1 MKIELNID
9 DRIVGVV
16 RFFLGK
22 QSLIVGFVLVAAI
35 SSLITY
41 AAVVKPHTFTSG
53 TVIRSDHVNENFDE
67 LYQYVNTLVPVG
79 TIVAWHKSMTGTPA
93 IPGGW
98 VECNGQVIN
107 DTDSPYNGQSAPSL
121 NNNYQAYH
129 SRGLFLRGGASSG
142 VFEDDAFQGHWHQI
156 IKYDDRPTAG
166 GGYHFNVYRFDNVGG
181 PWGEVV
187 RSPVTDGANGTP
199 RYGTETRPV
208 NMSVV

>member
-22 QSLIVGFVLVAAI
+22 QSLIVGFILVAAI

-79 TIVAWHKSMTGTPA
+79 TIVAWHKSKTGTPA
-93 IPGGW
+93 IPNGW

-107 DTDSPYNGQSAPSL
+107 DAASPYNGTNAPDL
-121 NNNYQAYH
+121 NNDVG
-129 SRGLFLRGGASSG
+129 SIGDGGRFLRGNATSG
-142 VFEDDAFQGHWHQI
+142 TFQADELKAHNHTMHYGDYDF
-156 IKYDDRPTAG
+156 KYDNPSRTWAIRTGAG
-166 GGYHFNVYRFDNVGG
+166 SYQTDNAG
-181 PWGEVV
+181 
-187 RSPVTDGANGTP
+187 
-199 RYGTETRPV
+199 GTETRPV
-208 NMSVV
+208 NMSVVWIMRIK